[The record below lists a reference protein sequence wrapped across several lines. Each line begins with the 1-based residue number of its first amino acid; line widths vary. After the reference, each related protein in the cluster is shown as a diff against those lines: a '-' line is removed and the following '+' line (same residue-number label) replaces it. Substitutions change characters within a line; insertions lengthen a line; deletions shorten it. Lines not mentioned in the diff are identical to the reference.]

1 MNKKKADT
9 ITSLSKHLLIRPQ
22 REFDNDLYIESV
34 KLFINIAKT
43 LSNDFIDNKTSY
55 SNNTLVKEK
64 STGIQD
70 EI

>member
-22 REFDNDLYIESV
+22 REFDNDLYIDSV
-34 KLFINIAKT
+34 KLFIDIAKT
-43 LSNDFIDNKTSY
+43 LSNEFIDNQTSY
-55 SNNTLVKEK
+55 SNNTLVKEN
-64 STGIQD
+64 STGLQD

>member
-43 LSNDFIDNKTSY
+43 LSNEFIDNETSY

-64 STGIQD
+64 SIGIPD